1 MDITLAKTFLAIVE
15 AGSFK
20 DAAEKLFVTQST
32 ISMRIK
38 ALEQALGRTLFERAR
53 SGTRLTPA
61 GEQFQRHATALLRVW
76 SHAQLE
82 VALSDHHTDHM
93 AIGGQISLWEG
104 YLLKWVAW
112 LHAARGD
119 IAVTAKMGTSRA
131 LIEQLLEG
139 SLDLAVVYRAESR
152 PGLIVEHIFDDELV
166 LVTSGNEKSRG
177 RSRDYVFVNWGPEF
191 AADHADTY
199 PNQTHTSLHFDLGA
213 VALSYLFDT
222 QASGYFPGRLVQN
235 YLEDGRL
242 RLVQRARRFVYP
254 VYAVYPEDHNADT
267 YPEFL
272 AGLRRISEELSG

>member
-32 ISMRIK
+32 ISMRVK
-38 ALEQALGRTLFERAR
+38 ALEQALGRTLFERAK

-93 AIGGQISLWEG
+93 AVGGQISLWEG

-177 RSRDYVFVNWGPEF
+177 RGRGYVFVNWGPEF

-222 QASGYFPGRLVQN
+222 QASGYFPRRLVRN
-235 YLEDGRL
+235 YLEDDRL

-254 VYAVYPEDHNADT
+254 VYAVYPEDHNADA
-267 YPEFL
+267 YPQFL

>member
-1 MDITLAKTFLAIVE
+1 MDITLAKTFLAIVDT
-15 AGSFK
+15 GSFK
-20 DAAEKLFVTQST
+20 DAAEKLCVTQST
-32 ISMRIK
+32 VSMRVK
-38 ALEQALGRTLFERAR
+38 ALEHALGRTLFERAR
-53 SGTRLTPA
+53 SGVRLTPA

-82 VALSDHHTDHM
+82 VALADHHTDHF
-93 AIGGQISLWEG
+93 AVGGQISLWEG
-104 YLLKWVAW
+104 YLLKWIAW
-112 LHAARGD
+112 LHAARCD

-139 SLDLAVVYRAESR
+139 SLDLAVVYRAEAR

-166 LVTSGNEKSRG
+166 LVTSGSDKLRG
-177 RSRDYVFVNWGPEF
+177 RNRDYVFVNWGPEF

-222 QASGYFPGRLVQN
+222 QASGYFPTRLVRN
-235 YLEDGRL
+235 YLKEDRL
-242 RLVQRARRFVYP
+242 KLVKGARRFVYP
-254 VYAVYPEDHNADT
+254 VYAVYPEDHNTDD

-272 AGLRRISEELSG
+272 AGLRSLSEELSG

>member
-1 MDITLAKTFLAIVE
+1 MDITLAKTFLTIVE

-20 DAAEKLFVTQST
+20 DAAEKLCVTQST
-32 ISMRIK
+32 VSMRVK

-53 SGTRLTPA
+53 NGARLTPA

-76 SHAQLE
+76 THAQLE
-82 VALSDHHTDHM
+82 VALADHHTDHL
-93 AIGGQISLWEG
+93 AVGGQISLWEG

-112 LHAARGD
+112 LHGARGD

-139 SLDLAVVYRAESR
+139 SLDLAVVYRADSR

-166 LVTSGNEKSRG
+166 LVTSGSEKARG
-177 RSRDYVFVNWGPEF
+177 RNRGYVFVNWGPEF

-199 PNQTHTSLHFDLGA
+199 PNQSHTSLHFDLGA
-213 VALSYLFDT
+213 VALSYLLDT
-222 QASGYFPGRLVQN
+222 QASGYFPTRLVRN
-235 YLEDGRL
+235 YLENERL
-242 RLVQRARRFVYP
+242 KLVHRARRFVYP
-254 VYAVYPEDHNADT
+254 VYAVYPEDHNTDA
-267 YPEFL
+267 YPELL

>member
-20 DAAEKLFVTQST
+20 DAAEKLCVTQST
-32 ISMRIK
+32 VSMRVK
-38 ALEQALGRTLFERAR
+38 ALEEALARTLFERAK

-61 GEQFQRHATALLRVW
+61 GEQFQRHASALLRVW
-76 SHAQLE
+76 NHAQLE
-82 VALSDHHTDHM
+82 VALADHHTDHL
-93 AIGGQISLWEG
+93 AVGGQISLWEG

-112 LHAARGD
+112 LRGARGD
-119 IAVTAKMGTSRA
+119 IAVTARMGTSRA

-139 SLDLAVVYRAESR
+139 SLDLAVVYRAELR

-166 LVTSGNEKSRG
+166 LVTSSTSSA
-177 RSRDYVFVNWGPEF
+177 RSRRKGYVFVNWGPEF

-222 QASGYFPGRLVQN
+222 EASGYFPRRLVQS
-235 YLEDGRL
+235 YLEDERL
-242 RLVQRARRFVYP
+242 KLVERARRFVYP
-254 VYAVYPEDHNADT
+254 VYAVYPEDHNTDA

-272 AGLRRISEELSG
+272 AGLRRISDELSE